1 MAEDD
6 ASHAAN
12 TVSENNGTV
21 FMIGKVHGSVTLPRR
36 GGRPAVVVALA
47 VLGVAVVHGIVLA
60 RYAEFYRAL
69 GVGLGEVPVGY
80 GEFVAATAETALLA
94 TAVLVVLIVGYATGA
109 ALVPSSPSPGLAVPA
124 AALATV
130 VYAACLVASAYGA
143 AYASLL
149 PWLPA
154 GAPDLAATLVVAVV
168 GVGWMGTATR
178 LIRGES
184 TYAYLLGV
192 LVGAAAMA
200 ATAAIALA
208 LRTWLLPQPWPLLVF
223 LAGSAALVLFLRR
236 WYRRKAGADAAD
248 DAHDGG
254 GPEALIRPR
263 DLLTRLRHDLVP
275 FSDPRELGSRVPG
288 AQARRTA
295 VVFLVASGLVGLF
308 GLAGYLVAVGS
319 AIDAGMAVRE
329 YGYLPPER
337 SALALPRT
345 VRPVEVAPADTDA
358 DPADIC
364 TGPERAATL
373 IGRSDGT
380 AWLLLRPV
388 EEGRSAPEVVPVST
402 TEYTVRLHPDSA
414 LGREPWTRPVC
425 GP

>member
-6 ASHAAN
+6 ASHVTN
-12 TVSENNGTV
+12 TVSENHGTA
-21 FMIGKVHGSVTLPRR
+21 FLIGNVYGSVVLPRR
-36 GGRPAVVVALA
+36 GGRLAAVIAVV

-80 GEFVAATAETALLA
+80 GEFVAATAETTLLA

-109 ALVPSSPSPGLAVPA
+109 ALVPSSPSPELAVPA

-143 AYASLL
+143 AYAALL

-168 GVGWMGTATR
+168 GVGWLGTAAR
-178 LIRGES
+178 LISGES

-192 LVGAAAMA
+192 LVGAAAVAGA
-200 ATAAIALA
+200 AAPAVA
-208 LRTWLLPQPWPLLVF
+208 LRAWLLPQPWPLLVF
-223 LAGSAALVLFLRR
+223 LAGSAALVLALRR
-236 WYRRKAGADAAD
+236 WYRRKARADAAD

-254 GPEALIRPR
+254 PEAPVRPR

-275 FSDPRELGSRVPG
+275 FSDPRDLESRVPG

-295 VVFLVASGLVGLF
+295 VVFLVASGLAGLIA
-308 GLAGYLVAVGS
+308 LAGYLVAVGS

-345 VRPVEVAPADTDA
+345 VRPVEVAPAGTDA
-358 DPADIC
+358 DPAGIC
-364 TGPERAATL
+364 AGPERAATL

-380 AWLLLRPV
+380 AWLLLRPL
-388 EEGRSAPEVVPVST
+388 EEDRAAPEVVPVST
-402 TEYTVRLHPDSA
+402 TEYTVRLHPDTA
-414 LGREPWTRPVC
+414 LGKDPWTRQVC
-425 GP
+425 GQ